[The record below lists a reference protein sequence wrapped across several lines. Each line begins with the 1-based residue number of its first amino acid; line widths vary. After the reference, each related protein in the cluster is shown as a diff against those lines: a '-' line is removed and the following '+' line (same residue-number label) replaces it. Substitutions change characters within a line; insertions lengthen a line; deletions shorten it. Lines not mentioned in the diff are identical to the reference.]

1 MRVTGGAQEARTI
14 SMFAELETLKTN
26 KNLETSDLRIIPGVL
41 ESDQNCRR
49 LTTRGEGGG
58 YPSVRYCV

>member
-26 KNLETSDLRIIPGVL
+26 KNLETSDLRIIPMSWNQIKIAGA
-41 ESDQNCRR
+41 
-49 LTTRGEGGG
+49 
-58 YPSVRYCV
+58 